1 MIQPQPAVAFKFTIT
16 VKIQLPQFSVFN
28 LKCLSVHI
36 IHEKWRISDRN
47 KVSYDMMLSYF

>member
-1 MIQPQPAVAFKFTIT
+1 MNKNVIKSLQFIKFFNLMIQPQSAVAFKFTNT

-36 IHEKWRISDRN
+36 IH
-47 KVSYDMMLSYF
+47 